1 MLKITLAEEEK
12 LTPELMIWWNGE
24 GAAHVLAHNGY
35 ALLLERTNGSIS
47 LAELARTGHDDEASR
62 IICSVVLQPRDI
74 RVLHGD
80 IHHFRSEE
88 HTSELQSLMRI
99 SYAVYCLKKKQILH
113 KHQSSYYI

>member
-1 MLKITLAEEEK
+1 MLKITVAEEEK
-12 LTPELMIWWNGE
+12 LPPELMIWWNGE
-24 GAAHVLAHNGY
+24 GAAHVLAHDGY

-80 IHHFRSEE
+80 IHHFTIINPC
-88 HTSELQSLMRI
+88 HLPTAGGMQLQGRPQTGR
-99 SYAVYCLKKKQILH
+99 AQCRA
-113 KHQSSYYI
+113 

>member
-1 MLKITLAEEEK
+1 MRMSDGSSDVCSSDL
-12 LTPELMIWWNGE
+12 IWWNGE
-24 GAAHVLAHNGY
+24 GAAHVLAHDGY

-80 IHHFRSEE
+80 IHHFNIINPC
-88 HTSELQSLMRI
+88 HF
-99 SYAVYCLKKKQILH
+99 QIGRASCRERVC
-113 KHQSSYYI
+113 QYV